1 MSQNPYKSP
10 HEQSKTT
17 NANIASNEV
26 HLPPKRVLTRF
37 DCVCIIV
44 GTIIG
49 AGIFKIPAIV
59 SGKMP
64 DVYWLAG
71 VWIFGGAIAL
81 IGALCFAELTT
92 TYPDRGGDY
101 GYLKRAYHPRFG
113 FAFSW
118 TAFWV
123 IRPGNIGAMA
133 MVFGKFA
140 NQAFPNS
147 LSEFLYAV
155 IGVVT
160 ITITNL
166 LGIKVG
172 KTALNILTVA
182 KVLGIMLIVVS
193 AFVFGSR
200 QSESKVAP
208 ETSAASVI
216 AATSTGVANTAVP
229 KTDPQESESPLTDGR
244 FWLALMFV
252 MFAFGGWN
260 DIAFMASEAKE
271 PKKNLLPSL
280 VIGTGTVL
288 FVYLLINCA
297 LVYGFGFENMA
308 ARGQQ
313 YESATAAM
321 INNNMGETGNRIFS
335 LVVCVSCLGA
345 INAMILTSPRI
356 YWATAIDY
364 PSLQWLAG
372 SGKERGWW
380 RAMMLQAVVTLL
392 LIGMLGNSK
401 GGFEN
406 IVAATAPYFWLFLA
420 ATIVSLVVNRI
431 RYKGQFDGFRI
442 PFGPLFPIIFV
453 LTCVF
458 MAYMALDYM
467 VVQKLQV
474 PTAGIGGWVIVG
486 ATLSFFLK
494 SSISKEV
501 KS

>member
-1 MSQNPYKSP
+1 MSQNPYQSS

-17 NANIASNEV
+17 TANLGAKDV

-71 VWIFGGAIAL
+71 VWIFGGVIAL

-140 NQAFPNS
+140 GQAFPNS

-166 LGIKVG
+166 LGIRVG

-200 QSESKVAP
+200 QSESKAVP
-208 ETSAASVI
+208 ETSAAPVI
-216 AATSTGVANTAVP
+216 ATATSTGVANTVVP
-229 KTDPQESESPLTDGR
+229 KMVPQEAETSPLTDGR

-260 DIAFMASEAKE
+260 DIAFMTSEAKE

-280 VIGTGTVL
+280 VIGTSVVL

-297 LVYGFGFENMA
+297 LVYGFGFEDMA

-313 YESATAAM
+313 YKSATAAM

-380 RAMMLQAVVTLL
+380 RAMVLQAVVTLL
-392 LIGMLGNSK
+392 LIGTLGNSTD
-401 GGFEN
+401 GFEN

-453 LTCVF
+453 LTCV
-458 MAYMALDYM
+458 
-467 VVQKLQV
+467 
-474 PTAGIGGWVIVG
+474 
-486 ATLSFFLK
+486 LSL
-494 SSISKEV
+494 IHI
-501 KS
+501 